1 MKSCSFFFYNY
12 QELNPGELKGGLH
25 GGAGIL
31 SRINNSLIFSLSS
44 QLIIPYSQLTVL
56 KILTLMHA
64 QCMSSTGPL
73 LEGLFHCTEFFFLTQ
88 NGTLVIKFDQ
98 LKFAILLYMT

>member
-44 QLIIPYSQLTVL
+44 QLIIPYFSADSTENFD
-56 KILTLMHA
+56 TDA
-64 QCMSSTGPL
+64 QEYQFMSSTGPL
-73 LEGLFHCTEFFFLTQ
+73 LEGLFHCTEFFF
-88 NGTLVIKFDQ
+88 K
-98 LKFAILLYMT
+98 LKMELLL

>member
-44 QLIIPYSQLTVL
+44 QLIIPYFSADSTENFDTDACAVYVL
-56 KILTLMHA
+56 HWA
-64 QCMSSTGPL
+64 SSRRYFSL
-73 LEGLFHCTEFFFLTQ
+73 HRVFFKTQ
-88 NGTLVIKFDQ
+88 NGSLVIKFDQ
-98 LKFAILLYMT
+98 LIFAILLYMT

>member
-1 MKSCSFFFYNY
+1 MKLCSFFFYNY

-44 QLIIPYSQLTVL
+44 QLIIPYFSADSTENFDTDACAVYVL
-56 KILTLMHA
+56 
-64 QCMSSTGPL
+64 TGPL
-73 LEGLFHCTEFFFLTQ
+73 LEGIFHCTEFF
-88 NGTLVIKFDQ
+88 
-98 LKFAILLYMT
+98 LKLKMGLLL

>member
-25 GGAGIL
+25 RGAGIL
-31 SRINNSLIFSLSS
+31 SRILIFSLSS
-44 QLIIPYSQLTVL
+44 QLIIPYFSPDSTENFDTDACAVYVL
-56 KILTLMHA
+56 HWA
-64 QCMSSTGPL
+64 SSRRYFSL
-73 LEGLFHCTEFFFLTQ
+73 HRVFFKTQ

-98 LKFAILLYMT
+98 LIFAI